1 MTNLLEKVLLTGF
14 GIVILVLFF
23 SFINPFIIQ
32 IFEINEDYHNEIAP
46 YLSVID
52 DVNYGISYVQDNK
65 DTQYL
70 KTISYPENLNITLL
84 DHNIKF
90 HYLINSG
97 IECRIYEY
105 SVGFYNQNYS
115 SLIPKDYI
123 MNISFQGG
131 LMKVSIY

>member
-14 GIVILVLFF
+14 GIVVLVLFF

-32 IFEINEDYHNEIAP
+32 FFEVNEYHYNTIAP

-52 DVNYGISYVQDNK
+52 DVNYGISYVQNDE

-70 KTISYPENLNITLL
+70 KIINYPANLNITLL

-90 HYLINSG
+90 HYIINSG
-97 IECRIYEY
+97 IECKIYEY
-105 SVGFYNQNYS
+105 SFGFYNQEYS
-115 SLIPKDYI
+115 SLTPKDYVL
-123 MNISFQGG
+123 NISFQES
-131 LMKVSIY
+131 LIKVSIY